1 MIPAVLTVDVRA
13 LHNSGIG
20 TYIQNLLP
28 RLIAAKPEL
37 NFHLLGP
44 AADLSTLAWTA
55 APNVTLS
62 DCTSPLYSVKEQLEL
77 RQKTPRETELF
88 WSPHYNIP
96 LLYRGKLLVTVHD
109 VFHLAAPDMSVP
121 KKLYA
126 KGIFRAVRRKADAI
140 VTVSEFSKD
149 ELIRLTGRGD
159 QEVTPIH
166 IGVDEAWFGVPDRPR
181 PYEKPYVLFVGS
193 VKPHKNVGGLIRALE
208 YAQHQIPHDLVI
220 VGRREG
226 LLTADEAVAA
236 TAAALGERVHFTGFV
251 EEEHLKQFVKH
262 ADALVLPSFYE
273 GFGLPPLEAM
283 ACGCPAL
290 VSNAASLPEAC
301 GDAALYCDPHNPQDI
316 ADQLVL
322 LMEDKALQSSLRQKG
337 LERARRF
344 TWEACAEKTL
354 EVLEKMLHA

>member
-1 MIPAVLTVDVRA
+1 MLTPMITIDVRA

-37 NFHLLGP
+37 TFHLLGSRD
-44 AADLSTLAWTA
+44 DLSVFTWAA
-55 APNVTLS
+55 APNVTTS

-77 RQKTPRETELF
+77 AQKTPRDTDLF

-96 LLYRGKLLVTVHD
+96 IFHRGKLLVTVHD
-109 VFHLAAPDMSVP
+109 VFHLAQPEMSLP

-126 KGIFRAVRRKADAI
+126 KGMFRAVRQKADAI
-140 VTVSEFSKD
+140 VTVSEFSKG
-149 ELIRLTGRGD
+149 ELVRFTGRGK
-159 QEVTPIH
+159 QAVTPIH
-166 IGVDEAWFGVPDRPR
+166 IGVDEAWFDVPDGPR
-181 PYEKPYVLFVGS
+181 PYEKPYILFVGS

-208 YAQHQIPHDLVI
+208 LAQHRIPHDLVI

-226 LLTADEAVAA
+226 LLTADEEVAA
-236 TAAALGERVHFTGFV
+236 KAAALGERVHFTGLV
-251 EEEHLKQFVKH
+251 EDAHLKRFVKH

-301 GDAALYCDPHNPQDI
+301 GDAALYCDPRTAQDI
-316 ADQLVL
+316 ADKLVL
-322 LMEDKALQSSLRQKG
+322 LMEDEALRTSLRQKG
-337 LERARRF
+337 LERAGRF
-344 TWEACAEKTL
+344 TWEACAQKTL
-354 EVLEKMLHA
+354 AVLERTLSV

>member
-1 MIPAVLTVDVRA
+1 MLSVDVRA

-28 RLIAAKPEL
+28 RLIEAKPDL
-37 NFHLLGP
+37 KFHLLGSV
-44 AADLSTLAWTA
+44 ADLSSFAWTH
-55 APNVTLS
+55 APNVTVAAC
-62 DCTSPLYSVKEQLEL
+62 DAPLYSVKEQLEL
-77 RQKTPRETELF
+77 RQKTPKETTLF

-96 LLYRGKLLVTVHD
+96 LFYSGKLLVTVHD
-109 VFHLAAPDMSVP
+109 VFHLVAPDLSLP

-126 KGIFRAVRRKADAI
+126 KGMFRAVRRKADAI
-140 VTVSEFSKD
+140 MTVSEFSKG
-149 ELIRLTGRGD
+149 ELLRLTGVGK
-159 QEVTPIH
+159 QEVYPIH
-166 IGVDEAWFGVPDRPR
+166 IGVDRAWFHIPDKPR
-181 PYEKPYVLFVGS
+181 PYENPYILFVGS

-208 YAQHQIPHDLVI
+208 LAQHRIPHDLVI

-236 TAAALGERVHFTGFV
+236 RAAALGTRVHFTGFV
-251 EEEHLKQFVKH
+251 EDDLLKQFVKH

-290 VSNAASLPEAC
+290 VSNVASLPEAC
-301 GDAALYCDPHNPQDI
+301 GDAALYCDPYNPRDI
-316 ADQLVL
+316 ADKLVL
-322 LMEDKALQSSLRQKG
+322 LMKDEGLRTSLRQKG
-337 LERARRF
+337 LVRAKRF

-354 EVLEKMLHA
+354 GVLERVLRA